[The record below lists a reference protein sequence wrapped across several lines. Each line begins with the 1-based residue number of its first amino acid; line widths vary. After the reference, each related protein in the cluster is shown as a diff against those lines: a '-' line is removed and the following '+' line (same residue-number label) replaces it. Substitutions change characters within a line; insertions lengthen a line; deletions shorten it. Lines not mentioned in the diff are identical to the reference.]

1 MVNVI
6 VEKITDKIHLLR
18 VDDNQIKHFE
28 ALWSIPEGITY
39 NAYLMKVGNTTVLFD
54 GWKKDYQDEFI
65 EALSE
70 LVDPR
75 DIDYIVVHHMEPDHS
90 GTLRKILEE
99 NGYRATV
106 LGHRLVG
113 KLIKSFYGLDEAK
126 FRAVEDGEEIEIE
139 NKKLRFVHASWLH
152 WPDTIFSYLVDDG
165 VLLTCDAFGGYSIPK
180 TIFDESEEI
189 VLDYLPSVRKYIVNI
204 VGYYKKYIVENIQK
218 VVNLGIT
225 PKIILPS
232 HGLLWKNNPQKIINY
247 YLDVANGVP
256 VKGKILVVYSSM
268 YGFVERA
275 VNTAI
280 KELENLGYKPKVLKF
295 TDKARDS
302 VSDVLSEA
310 VDSEGII
317 IGTATYERGIFP
329 FMRYFVE
336 LLTEKANYDK
346 PVLIL
351 SSYGWGGAAVRDLK
365 EMFSGTNLRIVDAV
379 EFGGASREE
388 EKIREGVKNL
398 LGALKV
404 VEKIE

>member
-6 VEKITDKIHLLR
+6 VEKITDEIHLLR
-18 VDDNQIKHFE
+18 VDDDQVKHFE

-54 GWKKDYQDEFI
+54 GWKKDYQDEFV

-126 FRAVEDGEEIEIE
+126 FRAVEDGEEMEIDG
-139 NKKLRFVHASWLH
+139 KKLKFVHAPWLH
-152 WPDTIFSYLVDDG
+152 WPETIFSYLDG
-165 VLLTCDAFGGYSIPK
+165 VLLTCDAFGGYSIPQ

-189 VLDYLPSVRKYIVNI
+189 VSGYLPFVRKYIVNI
-204 VGYYKKYIVENIQK
+204 VGYYKKYIVEDIQK

-232 HGLLWKNNPQKIINY
+232 HGLLWKNPQKIINY

-275 VNTAI
+275 ANTAI

-295 TDKARDS
+295 TDTARDN

-310 VDSEGII
+310 ADSEGII
-317 IGTATYERGIFP
+317 IGTATYERSIFP
-329 FMRYFVE
+329 LMRYIVE

-351 SSYGWGGAAVRDLK
+351 SSYGWGGTVAKNLG
-365 EMFSGTNLRIVDAV
+365 EMLSGTKLRIVDAI
-379 EFGGASREE
+379 EFRGESGEE
-388 EKIREGVKNL
+388 EKIEEGVKNL
-398 LGALKV
+398 LNARSS
-404 VEKIE
+404 

>member
-139 NKKLRFVHASWLH
+139 NKKLRFVHAPWLH

-189 VLDYLPSVRKYIVNI
+189 VSGYLPFVRKYIVNI
-204 VGYYKKYIVENIQK
+204 VGYYKKYIVEDIQK

-232 HGLLWKNNPQKIINY
+232 HGLLWKNPQKIINY

-275 VNTAI
+275 ANTAI

-295 TDKARDS
+295 TDTARDN

-310 VDSEGII
+310 ADSEGII
-317 IGTATYERGIFP
+317 IGTATYERSIFP
-329 FMRYFVE
+329 LMRYIVE

-351 SSYGWGGAAVRDLK
+351 SSYGWGGTVAKNLG
-365 EMFSGTNLRIVDAV
+365 EMLSGTKLRIVDAI
-379 EFGGASREE
+379 EFRGESGEE
-388 EKIREGVKNL
+388 EKIEEGVKNL
-398 LGALKV
+398 LNARSS
-404 VEKIE
+404 